1 MGMEQTLDQVREEL
15 AAIHDEL
22 LALPVDDF
30 GRRSALK
37 ERQNE
42 LRQKSHTLAEGLPLH
57 DREALKAAFLRLQTV
72 RDRLL
77 DERLAVSGEG
87 AGDAGIDNVFINAV
101 NAAIDSGLG
110 IEEVEKRLQEI
121 VRQMKNSS

>member
-1 MGMEQTLDQVREEL
+1 MEQTLDEVREEL
-15 AAIHDEL
+15 AAIHEEL

-30 GRRSALK
+30 GRRSDLK

-42 LRQKSHTLAEGLPLH
+42 LRQKSHALAEGLPLH
-57 DREALKAAFLRLQTV
+57 DRESLKAAFVRLQIV

-77 DERLAVSGEG
+77 EEKLAVSGEG

-101 NAAIDSGLG
+101 NKAIASGLG
-110 IEEVEKRLQEI
+110 IDEVERRLQEI
-121 VRQMKNSS
+121 VRQLKSSG